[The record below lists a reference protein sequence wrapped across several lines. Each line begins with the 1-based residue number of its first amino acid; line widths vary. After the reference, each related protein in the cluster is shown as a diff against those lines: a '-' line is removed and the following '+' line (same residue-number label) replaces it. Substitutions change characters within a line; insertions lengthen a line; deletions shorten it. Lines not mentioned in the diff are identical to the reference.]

1 MSCGITVTLLA
12 WTANRF
18 TSSKSPTKKFSAAS
32 WRAANAVD
40 WNLTCTEGVPGPSG
54 HTLYSWDISF
64 ISLLK
69 GVLLIKQSGRL
80 LISADFSQC

>member
-1 MSCGITVTLLA
+1 MSHGITVTLLV

-32 WRAANAVD
+32 WRAAKAVD
-40 WNLTCTEGVPGPSG
+40 WNFTCTEGVPSPSG

-64 ISLLK
+64 IS
-69 GVLLIKQSGRL
+69 
-80 LISADFSQC
+80 